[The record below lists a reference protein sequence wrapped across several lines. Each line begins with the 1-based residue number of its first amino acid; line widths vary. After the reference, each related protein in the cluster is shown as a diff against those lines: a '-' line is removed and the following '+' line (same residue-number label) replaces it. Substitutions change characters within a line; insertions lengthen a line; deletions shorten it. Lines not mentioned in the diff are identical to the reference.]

1 MPRAVAV
8 VERDGKVLV
17 IRRHLDGRDYAVL
30 PGGGI
35 EAGESPAEA
44 ALREL
49 REECTLDGQVAELLL
64 EGDHGGRI
72 AFYYRVT
79 GVEGEPVL
87 GGGEAEHQDE
97 TNSHHPMWAGP
108 KDLDAAG
115 PAARGPD
122 RARRCAGSGRSTSTS
137 PRTTTTGR
145 SSSAVAALLPRPVG
159 VPRYDAQARR
169 HVPAGPPRRGTDRR
183 RRRRGLRT
191 SRGWATG
198 PIGSRWCA
206 GSAGDRR
213 HLGEFFVVRSARGA
227 GYARGF
233 AEHVVRAHPG
243 PWEIAFQEDN
253 AAAARFWRRLGAE
266 VLTDVEEEL
275 REVPDKPYLPP
286 DVWLTRDRAP
296 VTIELPAGVLAMRG
310 RGDDWAA
317 WVDRL
322 PALARDLLDEW
333 ELTVDGDADAR
344 LLLARGA
351 GADRRRPARRA
362 QAAQ

>member
-8 VERDGKVLV
+8 VERDAKVLV

-49 REECTLDGQVAELLL
+49 REECTLDGQVVELLL

-79 GVEGEPVL
+79 GVEGDPVL

-108 KDLDAAG
+108 KDLGVLDLLPEGLTEHVLRWLWPFHVDVAANDDDWAVVERLWQLYFHDLSEFRGTTPRPDGTYRRGHLGWYHRDDA
-115 PAARGPD
+115 D
-122 RARRCAGSGRSTSTS
+122 RAGYLARLGDRPIGF
-137 PRTTTTGR
+137 
-145 SSSAVAALLPRPVG
+145 ALV
-159 VPRYDAQARR
+159 
-169 HVPAGPPRRGTDRR
+169 
-183 RRRRGLRT
+183 RGLT
-191 SRGWATG
+191 
-198 PIGSRWCA
+198 
-206 GSAGDRR
+206 GDRR

-286 DVWLTRDRAP
+286 DVWLT
-296 VTIELPAGVLAMRG
+296 G
-310 RGDDWAA
+310 
-317 WVDRL
+317 
-322 PALARDLLDEW
+322 
-333 ELTVDGDADAR
+333 TV
-344 LLLARGA
+344 
-351 GADRRRPARRA
+351 RP
-362 QAAQ
+362 